1 MELRGGAFPLEPSG
15 ATVSQPLAAAAVAV
29 TALWTIAVGAVLAG
43 AASTPQGLIGFL
55 ALISAWPAALL
66 AGQSLPALRHAR
78 VLRLALGW
86 TVIVAAAALCAVVLI
101 DRPRVA
107 YAAPLLA
114 VTAALAA
121 RRPAVVVSALVA
133 VTAFYGSFTAFV
145 YLKTQ
150 FGTAID
156 YSHVSDTA
164 DLLVAGLVL
173 SGLWVHALKRR
184 AEPLRVTPAIVIV
197 VLYIALSL
205 VEVFTAA
212 GFQQGADSFRA
223 SGWHELVVFA
233 VALACW
239 REGTDL
245 RIAKAIVVIALLA
258 AGYAVLRLVIGP
270 AERELGLGIV
280 TANNFIDDR
289 LGLIG
294 SFPTRHSLGP
304 WMAVAAP
311 FCAGC
316 ALFLRGRW
324 RAMAV
329 AAAVLCGVAVIGSEV
344 RVALVA
350 AMAATLVV
358 ALAAKASPAFPQVRG
373 ATVGGVAAAVLVV
386 GALALIVTSSL
397 AGGDSAERFSV
408 LLTPSQDQSYREHLD
423 KWELALE
430 DIGEHPFGQG
440 LGSAGLIG
448 ERDNRFLSSADPG
461 LDSSYLKVAYE
472 QGMFVMLFFVF
483 GLVLLAVEL
492 ARAGRRLA
500 SPAAAGLAIAACGS
514 LVALVIEFGTALYVQ
529 SVVVLAGWCMVGLG
543 VAQLMHPRRG

>member
-1 MELRGGAFPLEPSG
+1 MELRGGAFRLGPRGG
-15 ATVSQPLAAAAVAV
+15 AASQPLTVLALAI

-43 AASTPQGLIGFL
+43 AATTPQGLIGFL

-66 AGQSLPALRHAR
+66 AGQSLPAVRHAR

-107 YAAPLLA
+107 YAAPLLG
-114 VTAALAA
+114 VTALLAA
-121 RRPAVVVSALVA
+121 RRPAVVTSALVA
-133 VTAFYGSFTAFV
+133 LTAFYGSFTAFV
-145 YLKTQ
+145 YLRTLY
-150 FGTAID
+150 GTNID

-173 SGLWVHALKRR
+173 AGVWEHALRR
-184 AEPLRVTPAIVIV
+184 REQPLRLTPGIVVV

-223 SGWHELVVFA
+223 SGWHELVVFG

-245 RIAKAIVVIALLA
+245 RIAKAIVAIALA
-258 AGYAVLRLVIGP
+258 ASAYAVLRLVIGP
-270 AERELGLGIV
+270 ADRELGLGIV
-280 TANNFIDDR
+280 TANNFIGDR

-311 FCAGC
+311 FCVGC
-316 ALFLRGRW
+316 ALFLRGHW
-324 RAMAV
+324 RRAAV
-329 AAAVLCGVAVIGSEV
+329 AAAVLCGIAVIGSEV

-350 AMAATLVV
+350 AVAATLAVGF
-358 ALAAKASPAFPQVRG
+358 AAKASPAFPRVRG
-373 ATVGGVAAAVLVV
+373 QTVAALAVAAVVVGGVALAAT
-386 GALALIVTSSL
+386 TSST
-397 AGGDSAERFSV
+397 GDDSAERFSV

-423 KWELALE
+423 KWGRALE

-448 ERDNRFLSSADPG
+448 EREGRFLSSADPG

-472 QGMFVMLFFVF
+472 QGMFVMAFFVF
-483 GLVLLAVEL
+483 GLLLLAFEL
-492 ARAGRRLA
+492 GRAGGRLA

>member
-1 MELRGGAFPLEPSG
+1 MELRGGAFRLEPRGS
-15 ATVSQPLAAAAVAV
+15 AASQPLAALALAI

-66 AGQSLPALRHAR
+66 AGQSLPGLRHVR

-107 YAAPLLA
+107 YAAPLLG
-114 VTAALAA
+114 VTALLAA
-121 RRPAVVVSALVA
+121 RRPAVVTSALVA
-133 VTAFYGSFTAFV
+133 LTAFYGSFTAFV
-145 YLKTQ
+145 YLRILY
-150 FGTAID
+150 GTTID
-156 YSHVSDTA
+156 YTHVSDTA

-173 SGLWVHALKRR
+173 AGVWEHALRR
-184 AEPLRVTPAIVIV
+184 REQPLRLTPGIVIV

-223 SGWHELVVFA
+223 SGWHELVVFG

-245 RIAKAIVVIALLA
+245 RIAKAIVAIALA
-258 AGYAVLRLVIGP
+258 ASAYAVLRLVIGP
-270 AERELGLGIV
+270 AERELGVGIV
-280 TANNFIDDR
+280 TANNFIGDR

-304 WMAVAAP
+304 WMAVAVP
-311 FCAGC
+311 FCVGC
-316 ALFLRGRW
+316 ALFLRGHW
-324 RAMAV
+324 RRAAV
-329 AAAVLCGVAVIGSEV
+329 AAAVLCGIAVIGSEV

-350 AMAATLVV
+350 AVAATLAVG
-358 ALAAKASPAFPQVRG
+358 LAAKSSPAFPRVRG
-373 ATVGGVAAAVLVV
+373 VTVAALAVAAVAV
-386 GALALIVTSSL
+386 GTVSLLATASFT
-397 AGGDSAERFSV
+397 GDDSAERFSV

-448 ERDNRFLSSADPG
+448 EREGRFLSSADPG

-472 QGMFVMLFFVF
+472 QGMFVMVFFVF
-483 GLVLLAVEL
+483 GLGLLAFEL
-492 ARAGRRLA
+492 ARAGGRLA